1 MSSSEYQAIRTNSP
15 LEVVEHMAIGNDL
28 AFERPVEDEI
38 AFLVSGGC
46 ANYQISFTWM
56 GEIEVLHLACAFQ
69 LKVPEPRRSAV
80 QQLIASI
87 NEQLWIGHFDVWT
100 HDGMVIFRHAMLLVG
115 GTTASRQQCEAALGS
130 AVDSCE
136 RYYPAFQYVAWAG
149 KSARDAL
156 DSVMLE
162 TVGQA

>member
-1 MSSSEYQAIRTNSP
+1 MSASTILAARESNP

-28 AFERPVEDEI
+28 SFERPVEDEI
-38 AFLVSGGC
+38 ALLVSGSC

-56 GEIEVLHLACAFQ
+56 SEIEVLHVACAFQ
-69 LKVPEPRRSAV
+69 LKVPEPRRIAL

-87 NEQLWIGHFDVWT
+87 NEQLWIGHFDVWA
-100 HDGMVIFRHAMLLVG
+100 HNGMVIFRHAMLLVG
-115 GTTASRQQCEAALGS
+115 GTSASQQQCEAALGS

-156 DSVMLE
+156 DSVMFQTAGE
-162 TVGQA
+162 A